1 MNPDSISD
9 TLEKIF
15 SKSIE
20 FTGDFTYDSVHITS
34 GETKPT
40 YDEFMK
46 VYTSVDA
53 MRMLREGR
61 DKKLSESDWVTV
73 NDISLENENEWIEY
87 RQALRDIP
95 STTEDLENPTWPE
108 TPKIKIQSG
117 GLNLDRGLQ
126 GVKNDLFDTQTQL
139 GETRTDLQTI
149 HAQFDETQ
157 RDLQTTH
164 TQLEETRSDLT
175 ETQTQLQTTCTHLE
189 GELQTTR
196 TQLGE
201 TRTQLGE
208 TRTDLQTTR
217 TQLETTRTQL
227 GGDLQSAHN
236 QLQNTRTELEITNLK
251 LRNAEARIGT
261 LEQTMTSILSK
272 LNV

>member
-53 MRMLREGR
+53 MRILREVR
-61 DKKLSESDWVTV
+61 DKKLSDSDWVTV
-73 NDISLENENEWIEY
+73 NDIALENENEWIQY
-87 RQALRDIP
+87 RQVLRDLP
-95 STTEDLENPTWPE
+95 ENVKDVENPVWPE
-108 TPKIKIQSG
+108 TPKVKIQSG

-126 GVKNDLFDTQTQL
+126 GVKKDLFDTQTQL
-139 GETRTDLQTI
+139 GKTRTDLQT
-149 HAQFDETQ
+149 TQ
-157 RDLQTTH
+157 TQLGDTH
-164 TQLEETRSDLT
+164 TQLEETRSDLQT
-175 ETQTQLQTTCTHLE
+175 TRTDLIDTQTQLQTTQTH
-189 GELQTTR
+189 LQTTR
-196 TQLGE
+196 TDL
-201 TRTQLGE
+201 TE

-217 TQLETTRTQL
+217 TQLQTTCSQLETTCTQL

>member
-20 FTGDFTYDSVHITS
+20 FTGDCTYDSVHITS

-53 MRMLREGR
+53 MRILREVR
-61 DKKLSESDWVTV
+61 DKKLSDSDWVTV
-73 NDISLENENEWIEY
+73 NDIALENENEWIQY
-87 RQALRDIP
+87 RQVLRDLP
-95 STTEDLENPTWPE
+95 ENVKDVENPVWPE
-108 TPKIKIQSG
+108 TPKVKIQSG

-126 GVKNDLFDTQTQL
+126 GVKKDLFDTQTQL
-139 GETRTDLQTI
+139 GKTRTDLQT
-149 HAQFDETQ
+149 TQ
-157 RDLQTTH
+157 TQLGDTH

-175 ETQTQLQTTCTHLE
+175 ETQTQLQTTHTHLE

-196 TQLGE
+196 TDLQTL
-201 TRTQLGE
+201 RTQLGD
-208 TRTDLQTTR
+208 TQTQLGDTQ
-217 TQLETTRTQL
+217 TQLETTQTQLQTTRTQL